1 MCVRVCAR
9 VCACACAH
17 ECVCISLRV
26 CAALWASSLV
36 IAEVCVRVRAC
47 LLACVREYLSQ
58 VHNLQEKAGS
68 SHVVLAAGGG
78 MIQTTSQLL
87 RK

>member
-1 MCVRVCAR
+1 MSKVWAR
-9 VCACACAH
+9 VCACISATVLARCSGLRAVLIRF
-17 ECVCISLRV
+17 EFLFVCVCFVCVCV
-26 CAALWASSLV
+26 CAC
-36 IAEVCVRVRAC
+36 VCV
-47 LLACVREYLSQ
+47 CVCVSQ
-58 VHNLQEKAGS
+58 VHKLQEKAGS